1 MKIKVTEKSYGE
13 VLGLQKEK
21 RDKPKKPNLFFR
33 TLLKVVC
40 SPELKQVGFTY
51 TENGMERLGKK
62 EPCLFLMNHSS
73 FIDLKI
79 AESVLYPR
87 PLSIVC
93 TSDGFVGKKSLMRNI
108 GCIPAQ
114 KFVTDFPLVKDMI
127 YTLKMLGSSVLMYPE
142 ASYSFDGTATVLP
155 DTLGK
160 LIKKLSVPVVMIT
173 TSGAFARDPLY
184 NGLQLRDVK
193 VSAEFEYLFSPDE
206 IKELSEDKIN
216 LVLKDRFSFDY
227 FKWQKEKGLKITE
240 PFRADHLERVL
251 YKCRECG
258 AEGAMLGEGT
268 ALTCTECGKKW
279 TLNEYGEVES
289 ESETLSIPSWS
300 RWQRECVKQE
310 IESGSYLLDTDVDI
324 FVLKGTKSIYKVGE
338 GKLKHDSEGF
348 SLVGCE
354 GELCYTQKPL
364 ASYSLYSDFYWYE
377 IGDMICIGNGEMLYY
392 CFPKDKKVS
401 VAKARTAAE
410 ELYKVAKEEKSEAK
424 VGI

>member
-1 MKIKVTEKSYGE
+1 MKIKLTEKSYGE
-13 VLGLQKEK
+13 VLRLQKEK

-51 TENGMERLGKK
+51 TEKGMERLGKK

-87 PLSIVC
+87 PISIVC
-93 TSDGFVGKKSLMRNI
+93 TSDGFVGKKRLMQNI

-127 YTLKMLGSSVLMYPE
+127 YTLKTLGSSVLMYPE

-155 DTLGK
+155 DTLGR

-206 IKELSEDKIN
+206 
-216 LVLKDRFSFDY
+216 
-227 FKWQKEKGLKITE
+227 
-240 PFRADHLERVL
+240 
-251 YKCRECG
+251 
-258 AEGAMLGEGT
+258 
-268 ALTCTECGKKW
+268 
-279 TLNEYGEVES
+279 
-289 ESETLSIPSWS
+289 
-300 RWQRECVKQE
+300 
-310 IESGSYLLDTDVDI
+310 
-324 FVLKGTKSIYKVGE
+324 TK
-338 GKLKHDSEGF
+338 
-348 SLVGCE
+348 
-354 GELCYTQKPL
+354 
-364 ASYSLYSDFYWYE
+364 
-377 IGDMICIGNGEMLYY
+377 
-392 CFPKDKKVS
+392 
-401 VAKARTAAE
+401 
-410 ELYKVAKEEKSEAK
+410 
-424 VGI
+424 